1 MRADVGIGPYEK
13 GVHMEIMKKFTSR
26 KLLAAVIGVLMGVAM
41 IFGVDPN
48 VAETVSGAL
57 LAVVSVVTYIVT
69 EGKIDAAAVGDA
81 AQKVQD
87 AVDAVAGQED

>member
-1 MRADVGIGPYEK
+1 
-13 GVHMEIMKKFTSR
+13 MEILKKLKSR
-26 KLLAAVIGVLMGVAM
+26 KLWVAVIGVLMGVSM

-48 VAETVSGAL
+48 VAETVSGAVV
-57 LAVVSVVTYIVT
+57 AVVSVVVYIIT

-87 AVDAVAGQED
+87 AVDAVTGQED

>member
-1 MRADVGIGPYEK
+1 
-13 GVHMEIMKKFTSR
+13 MEILKKFKSR
-26 KLLAAVIGVLMGVAM
+26 KLWVAVIGLLMGVAM

-48 VAETVSGAL
+48 VAETVSGAVV
-57 LAVVSVVTYIVT
+57 AVVSVVTYIIT

-87 AVDAVAGQED
+87 AVDAVTGQKD

>member
-1 MRADVGIGPYEK
+1 
-13 GVHMEIMKKFTSR
+13 MEILKKLISR
-26 KLLAAVIGVLMGVAM
+26 KLWVAVIGVLMGVSM

-48 VAETVSGAL
+48 VAETVSGAVV
-57 LAVVSVVTYIVT
+57 AVVSVVAYIIT

-87 AVDAVAGQED
+87 AVDAVTGQED

>member
-13 GVHMEIMKKFTSR
+13 GVQMEFLKKFKSR
-26 KLLAAVIGVLMGVAM
+26 KLLVAVIGVLMGVAM

-48 VAETVSGAL
+48 VVETVSGAVV
-57 LAVVSVVTYIVT
+57 AVVSVVAYIIT

>member
-13 GVHMEIMKKFTSR
+13 GVHMDFLKKFKSR
-26 KLLAAVIGVLMGVAM
+26 KLLVAVIGVLMGVAM

-48 VAETVSGAL
+48 VVETVSGAVV
-57 LAVVSVVTYIVT
+57 AVVSVVAYIIT

>member
-1 MRADVGIGPYEK
+1 
-13 GVHMEIMKKFTSR
+13 MEILKKFKSR
-26 KLLAAVIGVLMGVAM
+26 KLWVAVIGVLMGVAM

-48 VAETVSGAL
+48 VAETVSGAVV
-57 LAVVSVVTYIVT
+57 AVVSVVAYIAT

-87 AVDAVAGQED
+87 AVDAVTGQED

>member
-1 MRADVGIGPYEK
+1 
-13 GVHMEIMKKFTSR
+13 MEILKKLKSR
-26 KLLAAVIGVLMGVAM
+26 KLWVAVIGVLMGVAM

-48 VAETVSGAL
+48 VAETVSGAVV
-57 LAVVSVVTYIVT
+57 AVVSVVAYIIT

-87 AVDAVAGQED
+87 AVDAVTGQED

>member
-1 MRADVGIGPYEK
+1 
-13 GVHMEIMKKFTSR
+13 MEILKKFKSR
-26 KLLAAVIGVLMGVAM
+26 KLWVAVIGVLMGVAM

-48 VAETVSGAL
+48 VAETVSGAVV
-57 LAVVSVVTYIVT
+57 AVVSVVAYIVT

>member
-1 MRADVGIGPYEK
+1 
-13 GVHMEIMKKFTSR
+13 MEILKKFKSR
-26 KLLAAVIGVLMGVAM
+26 KLWVAVIGVLMGVAM

-48 VAETVSGAL
+48 VAETVSGAVV
-57 LAVVSVVTYIVT
+57 AVVSVVTYIIT

-87 AVDAVAGQED
+87 AVDAVTGQGD

>member
-1 MRADVGIGPYEK
+1 
-13 GVHMEIMKKFTSR
+13 MEILKKLKSR
-26 KLLAAVIGVLMGVAM
+26 KLWVAVIGVLMGVSM

-48 VAETVSGAL
+48 VAETVSGAVV
-57 LAVVSVVTYIVT
+57 AVISVVAYIIT

-87 AVDAVAGQED
+87 AVDAVTGQED

>member
-1 MRADVGIGPYEK
+1 
-13 GVHMEIMKKFTSR
+13 MEILKKFKSR
-26 KLLAAVIGVLMGVAM
+26 KLWVAVIGVLMGVAM

-48 VAETVSGAL
+48 VAETVSGAVV
-57 LAVVSVVTYIVT
+57 AVVSVVTYIIT

-87 AVDAVAGQED
+87 AVDAVAGQEDCV